1 MKTGEKTFKF
11 ILRIIIVNNLKNMEE
26 ILKSQKFNAEEEKTD
41 NELIEFWGNRLRLL
55 EDIEDKDKEIEMA
68 RIFENLAKYIIK
80 NPNIDLPIGFP
91 NDIVDLSVVSF
102 PIARRV
108 YQTCG
113 TFYEDCSE
121 FFDDLVND
129 MVLIHKFAKNF
140 NEEGGDVDV
149 EAEYSAIVSDMVTC
163 GLLRRKNSL

>member
-41 NELIEFWGNRLRLL
+41 NELIEFWGNRLHLL
-55 EDIEDKDKEIEMA
+55 EDIEDKEIEMA

-91 NDIVDLSVVSF
+91 NDIVDLSVVSYT
-102 PIARRV
+102 IAIRV
-108 YQTCG
+108 YQSCG

>member
-41 NELIEFWGNRLRLL
+41 NELIEFWGNRLHLL
-55 EDIEDKDKEIEMA
+55 EDIEDKEIEMA

-91 NDIVDLSVVSF
+91 NDIVDLIVVSARIF
-102 PIARRV
+102 PFSSRITA
-108 YQTCG
+108 
-113 TFYEDCSE
+113 
-121 FFDDLVND
+121 LV
-129 MVLIHKFAKNF
+129 
-140 NEEGGDVDV
+140 
-149 EAEYSAIVSDMVTC
+149 
-163 GLLRRKNSL
+163 

>member
-41 NELIEFWGNRLRLL
+41 NELIEFWGNRLHLL
-55 EDIEDKDKEIEMA
+55 EDIEDKEIEMA

-80 NPNIDLPIGFP
+80 KPNIDLPIGFP
-91 NDIVDLSVVSF
+91 NDIMDLSVVSF
-102 PIARRV
+102 VIARRV

-113 TFYEDCSE
+113 TFYEDYSE

-129 MVLIHKFAKNF
+129 AVLIHKFAKNF
-140 NEEGGDVDV
+140 NEEGGNVDI
-149 EAEYSAIVSDMVTC
+149 EAEYTAIVSDIATC
-163 GLLRRKNSL
+163 DLLRRKNNR